1 MRCGLWRLVVV
12 AAAGRR
18 YAGQAMP
25 YVEGIGNLPQFAI
38 ADTIDPGRDLFFHD
52 IADRGSEALFES
64 RLFEPS
70 TRLSCLE
77 ELQQFRRS
85 RQASDMG
92 RQDTIDAALHL
103 PAPPALLLATVFSR

>member
-12 AAAGRR
+12 AAEGRR

-70 TRLSCLE
+70 TVFRASRNSSNSGGRGRLPTWVVKI
-77 ELQQFRRS
+77 RS
-85 RQASDMG
+85 M
-92 RQDTIDAALHL
+92 L
-103 PAPPALLLATVFSR
+103 